1 MCIKGN
7 ISKSVKLNVNGN
19 LQIDSAVEGI
29 QINCTGNLLLKS
41 GINSYSNSFPVI
53 VHGDVVSKYFEYVN
67 IQAYGN
73 IYFGNSLNSNL
84 SSYGEIIGYGG
95 STGRS
100 TGPHLHFETRFM
112 GQAFDPER
120 LIDFSKGKLRSE
132 NFVVKKHYFSIYSH
146 YGQSDKE
153 SADASKRKIH
163 VIRSGDTL
171 GGLARRY
178 GTTVSAICRLNG
190 FSQKKMLR
198 IGERIIVR

>member
-1 MCIKGN
+1 
-7 ISKSVKLNVNGN
+7 
-19 LQIDSAVEGI
+19 
-29 QINCTGNLLLKS
+29 
-41 GINSYSNSFPVI
+41 
-53 VHGDVVSKYFEYVN
+53 
-67 IQAYGN
+67 
-73 IYFGNSLNSNL
+73 
-84 SSYGEIIGYGG
+84 
-95 STGRS
+95 
-100 TGPHLHFETRFM
+100 
-112 GQAFDPER
+112 QAFDPER